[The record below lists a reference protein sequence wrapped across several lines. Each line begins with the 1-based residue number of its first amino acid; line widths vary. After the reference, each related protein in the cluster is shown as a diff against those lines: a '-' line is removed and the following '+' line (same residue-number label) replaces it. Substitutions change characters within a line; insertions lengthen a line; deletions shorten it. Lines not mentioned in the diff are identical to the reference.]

1 MRKKLTVIRVISVI
15 VTAIGLVMLA
25 CGLMLRYFIAE
36 RRYAADNAQMP
47 EEYIEE
53 FFSDEVGK
61 SSIEDY
67 IEPAY
72 DE

>member
-1 MRKKLTVIRVISVI
+1 MRKKLTVIRIISVI
-15 VTAIGLVMLA
+15 VTAAGLLMLV
-25 CGLMLRYFIAE
+25 CGLMLRYFDAE
-36 RRYAADNAQMP
+36 QRYAADGAQMP

-53 FFSDEVGK
+53 FFSDEGGK